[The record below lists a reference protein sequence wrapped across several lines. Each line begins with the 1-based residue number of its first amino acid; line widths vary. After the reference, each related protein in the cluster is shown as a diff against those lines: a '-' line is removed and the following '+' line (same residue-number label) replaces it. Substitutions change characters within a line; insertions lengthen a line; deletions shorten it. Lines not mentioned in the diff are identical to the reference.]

1 MPNNNECFRRRRPAV
16 FWFMILAAALVLV
29 WGTKAALLSGN
40 LFREATG
47 PKLGLVRIEGT
58 IVDPE
63 KIDDWIKELR
73 EDDDVKG
80 VVVRIN
86 SPGGVV
92 GPSQEIYEAVKRLA
106 GKKPVV
112 ASMGAVAASGGY
124 YVACPATEII
134 ANPGTL
140 TGSIGV
146 KAELVNAQNLLDK
159 VGVTF
164 FSVTS
169 GKLKDAGC
177 PFRPMT
183 DEEKAYFESMV
194 QDLKRQFVRD
204 VAAGRKMDPARID
217 ELADGRA
224 YSGEQA
230 LAVGLVDKMG
240 GLEDAFDDLKKLCN
254 LEGKVPLLTGP
265 KKEKR
270 WLRDLLESSL
280 GHLDLDSLM
289 NNTFAGARVSY
300 E

>member
-1 MPNNNECFRRRRPAV
+1 MPNNECFRRRRPV
-16 FWFMILAAALVLV
+16 LFWFSILAAAVVLV
-29 WGTKAALLSGN
+29 WGARAVLRSGN
-40 LFREATG
+40 PLIAATG
-47 PKLGLVRIEGT
+47 PKLGLVRVEGV
-58 IVDPE
+58 IADPE

-92 GPSQEIYEAVKRLA
+92 GPSQEIYESVKRLA
-106 GKKPVV
+106 EKKPVV
-112 ASMGAVAASGGY
+112 VSMGAVAASGGY
-124 YVACPATEII
+124 YVACPATKII

-159 VGVTF
+159 VGVAF
-164 FSVTS
+164 FSITS
-169 GKLKDAGC
+169 GKLKDAGS

-194 QDLKRQFVRD
+194 MDLKKQFVRD
-204 VAAGRKMDPARID
+204 VAAGRKMDPAKV
-217 ELADGRA
+217 EALADGRA
-224 YSGEQA
+224 FTGEQA
-230 LAVGLVDKMG
+230 LAAGLVDRLG

-254 LEGKVPLLTGP
+254 LEGKYPLLTGP

-270 WLRDLLESSL
+270 WLRELLESSL
-280 GHLDLDSLM
+280 GHLDPESLLT
-289 NNTFAGARVSY
+289 NTIAGARVSY

>member
-1 MPNNNECFRRRRPAV
+1 MPNNECFRRRRPVV
-16 FWFMILAAALVLV
+16 FWFLILAAAVVLG
-29 WGTKAALLSGN
+29 WGAMAVSRNGN
-40 LFREATG
+40 PWSVATG
-47 PKLGLVRIEGT
+47 PKLGLVRIEGL
-58 IVDPE
+58 IADPE
-63 KIDDWIKELR
+63 KIDEWIKELR

-106 GKKPVV
+106 EKKPVV

-124 YVACPATEII
+124 YVACPASEII

-159 VGVTF
+159 VGVVF
-164 FSVTS
+164 FSITS
-169 GKLKDAGC
+169 GKLKDAGS
-177 PFRPMT
+177 PYRPMT
-183 DEEKAYFESMV
+183 DEEKAYFQSMV
-194 QDLKRQFVRD
+194 MDLKRQFVRD
-204 VAAGRKMDPARID
+204 VALGRKMDPAKVE

-224 YSGEQA
+224 FSGEQA
-230 LAVGLVDKMG
+230 LAVGLVDKLG

-254 LEGKVPLLTGP
+254 LEGKYPLLTGP

-280 GHLDLDSLM
+280 GHLDLDSLTG
-289 NNTFAGARVSY
+289 NTIAGARVSY

>member
-1 MPNNNECFRRRRPAV
+1 MPNNECFRRRRPAL
-16 FWFMILAAALVLV
+16 FWLSLLAAAVVLV
-29 WGTKAALLSGN
+29 WGARAALRSGGP
-40 LFREATG
+40 FAEVAG
-47 PKLGLVRIEGT
+47 PKLGLVRVEGM
-58 IVDPE
+58 IADPE

-92 GPSQEIYEAVKRLA
+92 GPSQEIYEAVKKLA
-106 GKKPVV
+106 EKKPVV
-112 ASMGAVAASGGY
+112 VSMGAVAASGGY
-124 YVACPATEII
+124 YVACPASEII

-159 VGVTF
+159 VGVAF
-164 FSVTS
+164 FSITS
-169 GKLKDAGC
+169 GKLKDAGS

-194 QDLKRQFVRD
+194 MDLKKQFVRD
-204 VAAGRKMDPARID
+204 VAQGRKMDPAKV
-217 ELADGRA
+217 EALADGRA
-224 YSGEQA
+224 FTGEQA
-230 LAVGLVDKMG
+230 LAAGLVDKLG
-240 GLEDAFDDLKKLCN
+240 GLEDAFDDLKVLCH
-254 LEGKVPLLTGP
+254 LEGKFPLLTGP

-270 WLRDLLESSL
+270 WLRDLLENSL
-280 GHLDLDSLM
+280 GHLDLDSLL
-289 NNTFAGARVSY
+289 NNTIAGARVSY